1 MRRID
6 TFVFYSLERLLKHI
20 ESPKDLKKLNLD
32 ELPKLAQELREFI
45 IDIVSTKEGH
55 LGASL
60 GVVELT
66 IALHYVFNAPYDKLI
81 WDVGHQAYGHKILTG
96 RKEIF
101 DTNRQLGGISGFPK
115 RSESEYDDFGTG
127 HSSTAIS
134 AILGMAMASKLKG
147 NINRQHIAVVGD
159 ASIASGMAFEGLNH
173 LGVTDVNAL
182 IVLNDN
188 AIGIDPSVGA
198 LKKYLT
204 NVKAGTAKDEN
215 IFECLNL
222 DYTGPID
229 GHDLKALVTEL
240 ERLKHVDG
248 PKLLH
253 IITTKGK
260 GLKQAEE
267 DQVVYHAP
275 GKFDKI
281 TGERFKKSGEVQPPK
296 YQDVFGHTIV
306 ELAKMNQKI
315 VGITPAM
322 PSGSSL
328 KFMMEE
334 IPERAFDVGIAEQH
348 AVTLAAGMATQG
360 LVPFCNIYS
369 TFLQRAYDQV
379 IHDVALQKL
388 PVIFCLDRA
397 GLVGQDGPTHHG
409 VFDMAFLRCIPNLI
423 IFSPMN
429 EMELRNIMYTAQLGL
444 DGPIAIRYPRGR
456 GATIDW
462 KNDFESIEI
471 GAGRSLKNGSKIAVL
486 TIGHI
491 GNTVAELIQKL
502 DRPEEVGHY
511 DMRFVKPLDK
521 NLLRSV
527 FNTYEHV
534 ITVEDGTKL
543 GGLGSAILEFI
554 NEEDLSKPVK
564 IFGIPDQFVDHG
576 DVLETH
582 QMAGIDFDTIHS
594 YIQST
599 LNQCD

>member
-306 ELAKMNQKI
+306 ELAKINQKI